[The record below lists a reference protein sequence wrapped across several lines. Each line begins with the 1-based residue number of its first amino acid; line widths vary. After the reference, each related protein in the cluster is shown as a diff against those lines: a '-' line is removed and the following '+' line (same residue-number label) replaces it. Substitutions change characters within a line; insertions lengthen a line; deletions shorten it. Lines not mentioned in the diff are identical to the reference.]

1 MFRALGRLEALPALL
16 TRPRLVRN
24 FTTTTLPLRTG
35 ASSVEEAPGESTR
48 DRPVRGET
56 ALEDPQIKESPEPA
70 SPPCTRP
77 RTKPAR
83 DLTLPE
89 LPKEP
94 HLHKPPPERPKHTL
108 IIPELTE
115 QPEWERRA
123 VRKGTKWVKIPW
135 ELSPGG
141 EPWEEPREEPREE
154 PQEEPRGRL
163 RRRRRRM
170 EKLRL
175 KKSDTDESLSKEPTP
190 KKPPTPMPPPSSSP
204 EDYQRIGISSLT
216 EQEIKDLAWLKKMS
230 GPERDDFI
238 KEQMGWSLQI
248 PYSDELYRS
257 RPLNPQLWRRV
268 IATER
273 LRMIMGYGASG
284 DTRKMWQDDLRF
296 RLRKSNM
303 RDVRFICID
312 TDRIKRLPEVLEGE
326 WKRRVTSFQLGVA
339 ILDTRDLRDAVVGAV
354 NMPDPSK
361 IIQTYQYAVQC
372 EPPKYEDFLF
382 GKTEAISI
390 SDLRAKFLEW
400 KSGRDVIGIA
410 YSARNDIIVL
420 RDFNIF
426 MDHIFWIDLCQ
437 ATYMT
442 IQEPMAPSLG
452 VLLRLLQIPNSGL
465 HSPGNDAHFTMR
477 ALLGIAALDVTRD
490 LESGRPIKHIPPW
503 FDLAVKIA
511 RCPVPPPPPK
521 PLRVL
526 KARAKTSAWKRKLV
540 RKRKQRPMVKIE
552 EKAEAGG

>member
-1 MFRALGRLEALPALL
+1 
-16 TRPRLVRN
+16 
-24 FTTTTLPLRTG
+24 
-35 ASSVEEAPGESTR
+35 
-48 DRPVRGET
+48 
-56 ALEDPQIKESPEPA
+56 
-70 SPPCTRP
+70 
-77 RTKPAR
+77 
-83 DLTLPE
+83 
-89 LPKEP
+89 
-94 HLHKPPPERPKHTL
+94 
-108 IIPELTE
+108 
-115 QPEWERRA
+115 
-123 VRKGTKWVKIPW
+123 
-135 ELSPGG
+135 
-141 EPWEEPREEPREE
+141 
-154 PQEEPRGRL
+154 
-163 RRRRRRM
+163 M

-204 EDYQRIGISSLT
+204 EDYQRIGISNLT

-248 PYSDELYRS
+248 PYSEELYRS

-273 LRMIMGYGASG
+273 LRMIMGHGASEN
-284 DTRKMWQDDLRF
+284 TRKIWQNDLRF

-312 TDRIKRLPEVLEGE
+312 TDKVKRLPKVLEGE

-361 IIQTYQYAVQC
+361 IIQTYQFAVQC

-420 RDFNIF
+420 RDFNIV

-442 IQEPMAPSLG
+442 VQEPMAPSLG

-521 PLRVL
+521 PPRLL
-526 KARAKTSAWKRKLV
+526 KARARTSAWKRKLV
-540 RKRKQRPMVKIE
+540 RKHKWRPMTKVE
-552 EKAEAGG
+552 EKVEAEG

>member
-1 MFRALGRLEALPALL
+1 MFRALSRLEALPASL

-35 ASSVEEAPGESTR
+35 VWNVEVAPEEPTR
-48 DRPVRGET
+48 DRLVNEKSV
-56 ALEDPQIKESPEPA
+56 LEDPPIKESPEPA
-70 SPPCTRP
+70 RP

-89 LPKEP
+89 SPPK
-94 HLHKPPPERPKHTL
+94 RPKRNLT
-108 IIPELTE
+108 IPELTE
-115 QPEWERRA
+115 EPEWERREA
-123 VRKGTKWVKIPW
+123 IKGLQRVKAPW
-135 ELSPGG
+135 EFSPRGKARK
-141 EPWEEPREEPREE
+141 ELA
-154 PQEEPRGRL
+154 GRL
-163 RRRRRRM
+163 RRQRRRM
-170 EKLRL
+170 PKLRL
-175 KKSDTDESLSKEPTP
+175 KKSGTDESLSEEHTP
-190 KKPPTPMPPPSSSP
+190 RKPPHSSP
-204 EDYQRIGISSLT
+204 EDYQRIEISSLT

-248 PYSDELYRS
+248 PYSDELYKS
-257 RPLNPQLWRRV
+257 RPLTPQLWRRV
-268 IATER
+268 IAMER
-273 LRMIMGYGASG
+273 LRMIMGHGPSG
-284 DTRKMWQDDLRF
+284 NTWKKWQEDLRF

-312 TDRIKRLPEVLEGE
+312 TDRVKRLPKVLEGE

-354 NMPDPSK
+354 SMPDPSK
-361 IIQTYQYAVQC
+361 IIQTYQFAVQC

-390 SDLRAKFLEW
+390 SDLRAKFHEW
-400 KSGRDVIGIA
+400 NSGRDVIGIA

-420 RDFNIF
+420 RDFNIV

-442 IQEPMAPSLG
+442 VREPMAPSLG
-452 VLLRLLQIPNSGL
+452 ILLRLLQIPNSGL

-490 LESGRPIKHIPPW
+490 LESGSPVEQIPPW

-511 RCPVPPPPPK
+511 RCPVPSPPPK
-521 PLRVL
+521 PPRLL
-526 KARAKTSAWKRKLV
+526 KARARTSAWKRKLL
-540 RKRKQRPMVKIE
+540 RKRRRRPMF
-552 EKAEAGG
+552 